1 MNKAQSKQFDE
12 LIKQSREMHDFWFK
26 SDNPK
31 RPTRAERVDDMLLKF
46 DQGRFL
52 MRTSYWLIGGL
63 ILLAANFEKVQ
74 NFVLR
79 R

>member
-1 MNKAQSKQFDE
+1 MNKSQIAMLEQLAIESKRHD
-12 LIKQSREMHDFWFK
+12 DFWFK